1 MVPAKDCMIVHK
13 RASKG
18 FKLDRV
24 CSVISKTGNPI
35 LLAAATC
42 LD

>member
-1 MVPAKDCMIVHK
+1 MVPAKDCIIMHK
-13 RASKG
+13 RLSKG

-35 LLAAATC
+35 LLATKTR